1 MRPDSRKSP
10 DGTHSRSGYNGI
22 NGFWDPETNMPC
34 HHPIWHRLFA
44 INVNTGDLAW
54 RPSSGGSPAT
64 HGGLVFIGAGEDS
77 RFRAFDSKTGKQVWT
92 VQIDAP
98 AHLAPITFQGK
109 DGTGGGFLG
118 ERTSRDAVMAFAV
131 PERHELGECGRLLF
145 SRTFRGFVTGVFLIA
160 PALKGRREKAAQ
172 PEEKAQTLVP
182 RICVSCHEMDTITAE
197 RRTQIGWQ
205 QSVEDMAS
213 RGAQGSDQEMA
224 EVVAYLTKYYGKI
237 NVNTATVEQF
247 RRF

>member
-54 RPSSGGSPAT
+54 RPSSGGSLAT

-131 PERHELGECGRLLF
+131 PERHELGECGTPTIFQDVQRLRNGGF
-145 SRTFRGFVTGVFLIA
+145 SDCSGAEG
-160 PALKGRREKAAQ
+160 PPGKGGAAGG
-172 PEEKAQTLVP
+172 E
-182 RICVSCHEMDTITAE
+182 
-197 RRTQIGWQ
+197 
-205 QSVEDMAS
+205 
-213 RGAQGSDQEMA
+213 GSDVSA
-224 EVVAYLTKYYGKI
+224 EDLRKLSRDGYHNG
-237 NVNTATVEQF
+237 
-247 RRF
+247 